1 MRRIFSLHMLA
12 YAIASYD
19 PHFISIVCKNMG
31 NLREFL
37 GKWFTSHQRKI
48 ACTVTPMLMY
58 GTCNV
63 ILGNN

>member
-1 MRRIFSLHMLA
+1 MLA

-37 GKWFTSHQRKI
+37 GKWFTSHQQKI
-48 ACTVTPMLMY
+48 ACTPMLMY
-58 GTCNV
+58 MQFDSWKQLN
-63 ILGNN
+63 IWNI